1 MSSRALWLRWSWR
14 DLRARWAQVC
24 ALALVIAL
32 GTGTYAALLSTSAWR
47 TQSNDASF
55 ALLHTHDLRVA
66 LDQGSTVPEGSLLSL
81 VSRLPHAAD
90 VTGARERLIV
100 PTQVAGPHGVL
111 APGELVGTGTGP
123 GPGVDTVSVAAG
135 RGLPAAGGGAP
146 TTDGLPAVVLD
157 RGFAHQNSLPDAGML
172 RVAGGAQVRYTGIG
186 QSPEYFMGG
195 GGGGAGGGAT
205 VFLSQ
210 KTYAVLFTTL
220 RIAQQLAGA
229 PGRVNDLVLT
239 LKPGSDQAQ
248 LADGLHAALAA
259 VRPPVSATVTA
270 RADIPSYRVLYD
282 DIKGDEELWR
292 AIAVLV
298 LAGAAFAAL
307 NLTTRIVE
315 AQRREIGIGMAL
327 GVRPRLLAVRPLLF
341 AAQVAL
347 IGVLFGIG
355 VGYLV
360 GIPLAGA
367 FKDLLPLPVWRTP
380 FQAGTFTQAAVIG
393 FVLPFAAAAWPV
405 WRAVRVQPVEAI
417 RVGHL
422 AARGSGLVPLLRRLR
437 LPGRGYHEIPLRN
450 VLRTPRR
457 SALTLLGIAAAIA
470 TLVTIVGLLDTFRA
484 TLGSASQELLRTA
497 PARVTVSLDSYYPV
511 NGTVVARAHALP
523 EVRQVQAGVM
533 VPGTVRSGS
542 RSVDVAAEVLPPGA
556 AWTPQLSAGHLG
568 GGLVLSRKAA
578 ADLGTGVGGMV
589 TFRHPQAAGGG
600 LRTVTSPVRVTGI
613 DPSPMRGYAY
623 LDSAAAARM
632 LGLAGM
638 TNMLTMLPAPGHS
651 AADVQ
656 RALLDVPHV
665 TSAQSV
671 QAATDGLRSSLDQFT
686 GILNVASG
694 VALLLVL
701 LIAFNTASIGMDER
715 SREHA
720 TMMAFGLPARTV
732 LGMTTVESVL
742 IGALGTVAGVAAG
755 YGLLAWLTA
764 TTIAG
769 VMPEIGVTAALSAGT
784 VAGAVL
790 LGAGTVAVA
799 PLFTVRRLRRM
810 DVPATLRV
818 VE

>member
-1 MSSRALWLRWSWR
+1 MSSRVLWLRWSWR

-24 ALALVIAL
+24 ALAAVIAL
-32 GTGTYAALLSTSAWR
+32 GTGGYAALMSTSAWR

-66 LDQGSTVPEGSLLSL
+66 LAQGSTVRQGSLLAL
-81 VSRLPHAAD
+81 VARLPHAAD
-90 VTGARERLIV
+90 ITGARERLIV
-100 PTQVAGPHGVL
+100 PTQVAGPGGVL
-111 APGELVGTGTGP
+111 GPGELAGTGP
-123 GPGVDTVSVAAG
+123 GPGPSVDAVQVSAGQNLPVAAG
-135 RGLPAAGGGAP
+135 RG
-146 TTDGLPAVVLD
+146 TPAVIVD
-157 RGFAHQNSLPDAGML
+157 RGFARQNGLPDSGML
-172 RVAGGAQVRYTGIG
+172 RVAGGAEVRYTGIG

-195 GGGGAGGGAT
+195 GSGGAT

-220 RIAQQLAGA
+220 GTAQQLAGA

-239 LKPGSDQAQ
+239 LKPGRLPAVQRE
-248 LADGLHAALAA
+248 LAAALAA
-259 VRPPVSATVTA
+259 VRPPVSATISA
-270 RADIPSYRVLYD
+270 RADIPSYRVLYE
-282 DIKGDEELWR
+282 DIKGDAELWR
-292 AIAVLV
+292 AIAILL

-347 IGVLFGIG
+347 IGVLFGAG

-360 GIPLAGA
+360 GIPLARV
-367 FKDLLPLPVWRTP
+367 FQDLLPLPVWRTP
-380 FQAGTFTQAAVIG
+380 FQGGTFAQAAVIG

-417 RVGHL
+417 RIGHL
-422 AARGSGLVPLLRRLR
+422 AARSNGLAPLLRWLR
-437 LPGRGYHEIPLRN
+437 LPSRGYHQIPLRN

-484 TLGSASQELLRTA
+484 TLGTASADLLRTA
-497 PARVTVSLDSYYPV
+497 PARVTVSLDSHYPAR
-511 NGTVVARAHALP
+511 GTVVASVRALP
-523 EVRQVQAGVM
+523 QAGQVQPGLL
-533 VPGTVRSGS
+533 VPGTVRSHG
-542 RSVDVAAEVLPPGA
+542 RSVDVAAEVLPAGA
-556 AWTPQLSAGHLG
+556 AWTPQLSAGRLD

-578 ADLGTGVGGMV
+578 ADLGADVGSVV

-600 LRTVTSPVRVTGI
+600 LRTVDSAVRVAGI
-613 DPSPMRGYAY
+613 DPSPMRAYAY
-623 LDSAAAARM
+623 LDSATAAQ
-632 LGLAGM
+632 LFGLPGM
-638 TNMLTMLPAPGHS
+638 TNMLTVLPSAGHS

-656 RALLDVPHV
+656 QALLDVPHV
-665 TSAQSV
+665 SSAQSV
-671 QAATDGLRSSLDQFT
+671 RAATDGLRASLDQFT
-686 GILNVASG
+686 GILNVAAG

-701 LIAFNTASIGMDER
+701 LIAFNTASIGTDER

-732 LGMTTVESVL
+732 LGMTVTESVL
-742 IGALGTVAGVAAG
+742 VGMLGTVTGVAAG

-784 VAGAVL
+784 VAAAVV
-790 LGAGTVAVA
+790 LGTAAVAAA
-799 PLFTVRRLRRM
+799 PLFTLRRLRRT
-810 DVPATLRV
+810 DISATLRV